1 MSEAGFCLCTIRAD
15 RRRSAAHRWC
25 ALLLLHRVH
34 ARHAHEGGPALSGEG
49 RAQRRQFVPFGRHG
63 RLDNVSTGTA
73 GQRHVDGTT
82 RHETERTRRHR
93 TRHHATERTTGNHTQ
108 AQRAQHQEPGTP
120 IRTNSPQ
127 HGSATSPERQHHD
140 GGTPHATPRQQN
152 GSGKPRHARAA
163 DEGGRELLCMRGIG
177 WVLRWSVV
185 PGYRLPALGLPR
197 AIRGRLS
204 PLAHPGPRCACT
216 VCRVRKAGGF
226 SLIGCRMLVRASS
239 AVPT

>member
-1 MSEAGFCLCTIRAD
+1 M
-15 RRRSAAHRWC
+15 RSAAASPGTR
-25 ALLLLHRVH
+25 
-34 ARHAHEGGPALSGEG
+34 PACPRGWTCLVREG

-63 RLDNVSTGTA
+63 RLDKVSTGTA

-93 TRHHATERTTGNHTQ
+93 TRDHATERTTGNHTQ
-108 AQRAQHQEPGTP
+108 AQRAQHHEPGTP

-127 HGSATSPERQHHD
+127 HAAKRPSATSPTRQHHD

-177 WVLRWSVV
+177 WVLRWSVAS
-185 PGYRLPALGLPR
+185 GYRLPALGQAR
-197 AIRGRLS
+197 AIRARLS
-204 PLAHPGPRCACT
+204 PLAHPGP
-216 VCRVRKAGGF
+216 
-226 SLIGCRMLVRASS
+226 
-239 AVPT
+239 